1 MHQLLNR
8 SLCAIVRPKDS
19 SKRWVLPTQTLLHTA
34 RPSLSEQSSGSR
46 LQSSPESTPSSAVA
60 GASTVD
66 SADKNKSTSQ
76 RDRKQRANEQQLS
89 ANGTSSL
96 IDTFGR
102 FHSYLRISLTERC
115 NLRCKYCM
123 PAEGVQLTQ
132 KDQLLTSAEVIRL
145 ANLFVT
151 EGVRKIRLTGGEPT
165 VRKDLTEI
173 VSQLKATNP
182 LLESVGITTNGLM
195 LTRQLVGLQR
205 AGLDALN
212 VSLDTLRA
220 ARYEQITR
228 RKGWER
234 VMAGI
239 DLAIQLGYRP
249 KVNCV
254 LMKGFND
261 DEICDFVELTRDRN
275 VDVRFIEYMPFTGN
289 RWDTDKMVSYR
300 TMLDTIRARYPAFEA
315 LPNGPNDTSKAYRVP
330 GYRGQMGFITS
341 MTEHFCGSCNRLRIT
356 ADGNLKVCLFGNTEV
371 SLRDALRSPGCSE
384 DDLRCLIS
392 AAVKRKKKQHAGAS
406 PLSTSFAHN
415 VSHRSTPNTLL
426 AHDGGLQRRRYASLS
441 HVDEH
446 TGRATM
452 VDVDDKVSTKRIA
465 KAQATVYVGPTIAA
479 LIENNELKK
488 GDVLSI
494 SQMAAIVAAKKTSD
508 LIPLCHNIPLSSIKV
523 ETSLNSSTNEVHIL
537 AKVKCDGK
545 TGVEMEALTAVSIA
559 ALTVYDMCKAVS
571 HEILIKNIMLV
582 EKTGGKSEFYRK
594 QIKHEPTLE
603 TRTMESRNPDQ
614 MPIITRGYRTDPIVT
629 NEPFV
634 PMYI

>member
-1 MHQLLNR
+1 MHQLLKR
-8 SLCAIVRPKDS
+8 SISVISVKDS
-19 SKRWVLPTQTLLHTA
+19 SKRWVLPTHQFIHTT
-34 RPSLSEQSSGSR
+34 RPSLSAEPSGNRPQS
-46 LQSSPESTPSSAVA
+46 LDTTPSSAA
-60 GASTVD
+60 TESTVD
-66 SADKNKSTSQ
+66 SADK
-76 RDRKQRANEQQLS
+76 DKQIMYYN
-89 ANGTSSL
+89 TPL
-96 IDTFGR
+96 IDSFGR

-123 PAEGVQLTQ
+123 PAEGVQLTK

-173 VSQLKATNP
+173 VGQLKATNP

-205 AGLDALN
+205 AGLDAIN

-228 RKGWER
+228 RKGWDR

-300 TMLDTIRARYPAFEA
+300 TMLDTIRARYPAFEP

-406 PLSTSFAHN
+406 ALSTSFVQSA
-415 VSHRSTPNTLL
+415 SHRPTTL
-426 AHDGGLQRRRYASLS
+426 AHAGGLQCRRYSSLS

-452 VDVDDKVSTKRIA
+452 VDVDDKVSTKRVA

-594 QIKHEPTLE
+594 QFNHEPTLE
-603 TRTMESRNPDQ
+603 SRTMESREPDQ
-614 MPIITRGYRTDPIVT
+614 MPIITRGYRTDPIIT
-629 NEPFV
+629 SEPFV